1 MSTENLLHLVPSSTV
16 TYNHTTMG
24 AKDLY
29 SKYIASCVFNALSS
43 YAAIVLNIVTIQA
56 IRKTNSLAKPLK
68 TLLVSLAVS
77 DLGVGLIVQP
87 LDIACLVMGS
97 KQDTCTGNNPTFNT
111 ISIAYRTTAN
121 LLAFASFFGVVSL
134 SADRFL
140 AIYLHFRCQELVTH
154 KRVFAMVISVS
165 VQSFRWMRCGSQQKL
180 LT

>member
-1 MSTENLLHLVPSSTV
+1 
-16 TYNHTTMG
+16 MG